1 MKAPQIKH
9 WIRVLRGGKLE
20 FDEETR
26 TAISQVF
33 EQIQK
38 IEPCGEYE
46 RREVWLKADRGT
58 IEDYGDYNEYIEE
71 EIVLDYG
78 EFETMWLLDYPDE
91 VEWIHLVTIEHED
104 YRAIYLGREL
114 IYQSKIY
121 EEHERYECPLKE
133 LFLWIEN
140 ALKTCIFELQEGT
153 YNQNV
158 YDNLAVS
165 QRTGIISR
173 KDYWDIFPEVKKS
186 YLSDISDE
194 EIEQFVKNI
203 TEQKNDQPV
212 GKYIKDM
219 TAGMFYEFCS
229 IGYKVNNYENLE
241 ELSAKQQYYRKADGR
256 DEGLSRI
263 SLDSSVEFEAWY
275 QDNHRGGGHPW
286 EVCRGGNSTHID
298 LFVRHCE
305 HGYYLEVAGKAWSR
319 SIEAIKFYNALRG
332 EGVAVSLRDAKGIT
346 DRLLGRDRIGIVP
359 EGIPPFYC
367 ESWFPNMELLDFMHL
382 PYEREEYE
390 KMLPRITWL
399 AEKEQR
405 LF

>member
-1 MKAPQIKH
+1 M
-9 WIRVLRGGKLE
+9 
-20 FDEETR
+20 
-26 TAISQVF
+26 
-33 EQIQK
+33 
-38 IEPCGEYE
+38 
-46 RREVWLKADRGT
+46 
-58 IEDYGDYNEYIEE
+58 DYK
-71 EIVLDYG
+71 
-78 EFETMWLLDYPDE
+78 
-91 VEWIHLVTIEHED
+91 
-104 YRAIYLGREL
+104 AIYLGREL
-114 IYQSKIY
+114 IYQSRIY

-133 LFLWIEN
+133 LFLWIED

-158 YDNLAVS
+158 Y
-165 QRTGIISR
+165 
-173 KDYWDIFPEVKKS
+173 
-186 YLSDISDE
+186 
-194 EIEQFVKNI
+194 
-203 TEQKNDQPV
+203 
-212 GKYIKDM
+212 
-219 TAGMFYEFCS
+219 
-229 IGYKVNNYENLE
+229 ENLDG
-241 ELSAKQQYYRKADGR
+241 LSAMQQYYKKADGR
-256 DEGLSRI
+256 DEGLSKI
-263 SLDSSVEFEAWY
+263 SLDSSVEFETWY
-275 QDNHRGGGHPW
+275 YDNYRGGGHPW

-332 EGVAVSLRDAKGIT
+332 EGVAVTLRDAKGIT

-405 LF
+405 LI